1 MVLAIVYLD
10 CLSVYILDFTHFTLH
25 SPLLKALEHLPQTT
39 SALSYAEEFD
49 KSHSRQV
56 RRRVWVYRAPTRLR
70 EHWSSLQSLIYVE
83 REGWRDAQPF
93 VESVGYIS
101 DLSLK
106 ASQFLD
112 PSRLHWGIENRLH

>member
-1 MVLAIVYLD
+1 VYLD